1 MKRKIISK
9 ISYGYVAIS
18 TIAVPWLTLED
29 LRLLP
34 TCIWGIGL
42 MIAAAGMFLTDEKE
56 NAPDQRQLNQGNSR
70 KFYNFNLS
78 ERSVVVNED

>member
-42 MIAAAGMFLTDEKE
+42 MAATVGMFFLEEKE
-56 NAPDQRQLNQGNSR
+56 TEKEIKQENR
-70 KFYNFNLS
+70 KFYNFKLS
-78 ERSVVVNED
+78 NN

>member
-29 LRLLP
+29 LRFLP
-34 TCIWGIGL
+34 TCLWGRGWRV
-42 MIAAAGMFLTDEKE
+42 ATAGRFLTEEKE
-56 NAPDQRQLNQGNSR
+56 VEKEIKQEHR
-70 KFYNFNLS
+70 KFYNFKLS
-78 ERSVVVNED
+78 NN

>member
-42 MIAAAGMFLTDEKE
+42 MAATVGMFFSEEKE
-56 NAPDQRQLNQGNSR
+56 TEKEIKQENR
-70 KFYNFNLS
+70 KFYNFKLS
-78 ERSVVVNED
+78 NN

>member
-42 MIAAAGMFLTDEKE
+42 MAATVGMFFSEEKE
-56 NAPDQRQLNQGNSR
+56 TEEEIKQEHR
-70 KFYNFNLS
+70 KFYNFKLS
-78 ERSVVVNED
+78 NN